1 MVKKSEKNRGL
12 IKRVE
17 NGGILSII
25 CHHLPWRWSIGTYQW
40 KSMAIMPPSATNIF
54 CHRFPVLMKNSG
66 KFSTICHDG
75 GVLEHIAGKWWH
87 YMPPFAIKIEQA
99 FLPSFARADGK
110 WWQLFSSIAT
120 MMENGG
126 IWWLVSGKWWNLVA
140 FLPHQPLVALYTQK
154 NYSSIVK
161 PFWVQYMLQKCH

>member
-1 MVKKSEKNRGL
+1 MVAFCPSFA
-12 IKRVE
+12 
-17 NGGILSII
+17 II
-25 CHHLPWRWSIGTYQW
+25 CHDDGVLEHIGE

-110 WWQLFSSIAT
+110 
-120 MMENGG
+120 
-126 IWWLVSGKWWNLVA
+126 
-140 FLPHQPLVALYTQK
+140 
-154 NYSSIVK
+154 
-161 PFWVQYMLQKCH
+161 